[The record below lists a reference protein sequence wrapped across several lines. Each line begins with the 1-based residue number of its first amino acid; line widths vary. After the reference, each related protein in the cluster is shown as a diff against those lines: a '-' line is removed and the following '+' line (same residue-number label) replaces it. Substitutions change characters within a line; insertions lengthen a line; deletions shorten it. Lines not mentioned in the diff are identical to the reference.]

1 MYKLLKNYST
11 IFNALLKIKN
21 TTLSSLKIKSLFLNV
36 SILFE
41 ATSISKKSILW
52 YYFFPINTVSNKSN
66 SVPLRLQFTTLLGD
80 TEDPFNLSRRPW
92 LASNNQE
99 TLPWKRMYK
108 KPYGTDN
115 LGTYERLVCAVFKAY
130 VLF

>member
-1 MYKLLKNYST
+1 MYRFCLKPHRFPRNRYYGATLLHYKY
-11 IFNALLKIKN
+11 
-21 TTLSSLKIKSLFLNV
+21 
-36 SILFE
+36 
-41 ATSISKKSILW
+41 
-52 YYFFPINTVSNKSN
+52 SNKSN
-66 SVPLRLQFTTLLGD
+66 SVPLRLQFITLLDD

-130 VLF
+130 VLGKASTKGGGNGVKKPLKYSIHRA